1 MPKKKEKEKKD
12 QSNYQAIIIKVIIGI
27 KYAILNI
34 KSICTQKNKWRKI
47 FLKNNIWFNSFNIF
61 RLKSEKKKSKNL
73 KSQKTTPQLYVVN
86 KTQIQSY
93 PERLKI
99 KGQAKVHHAKKKI
112 RNVIG

>member
-12 QSNYQAIIIKVIIGI
+12 QSNYQVIIIKVIIGI

-61 RLKSEKKKSKNL
+61 RLKSEKKKA
-73 KSQKTTPQLYVVN
+73 
-86 KTQIQSY
+86 
-93 PERLKI
+93 KI
-99 KGQAKVHHAKKKI
+99 
-112 RNVIG
+112 